1 MNTDISKKRIIAYK
15 CQFFP
20 KFKSY
25 RENRSLYRWLVVLW
39 GWAGFHNIY
48 YMQYKLGLTK
58 FFLSLFFILTGG
70 IPFLFILWI
79 WGFFEILFIKHEK
92 LNACTGKNGESLLHE
107 VIRNRA
113 DLPGEV
119 VLEMVNVLIKKKLD
133 VNLRQNDGFTAL
145 HYLAQ
150 NRGLLDSD
158 CCIKI
163 LKRLM
168 DSGSDILSRTNSKEG
183 VLQMLLR
190 NECDRCSV
198 SVENLVKIFLEGYKN
213 YPSCDRNAAKLF
225 YHLPLKQDASPL
237 WILLHNDGHL
247 SSQSRVNILEMLIKN
262 GVNVN
267 ELDNEQT
274 SPLQFLCQ
282 GRADLTNEACIR
294 MKNVLISAGADVKPI
309 ILHLVARS
317 SAKKGGDQ
325 SSKMRNNRKPV
336 DVA

>member
-25 RENRSLYRWLVVLW
+25 RKNRSLYRWLVVLW

-48 YMQYKLGLTK
+48 YMQYKLGFTK

-133 VNLRQNDGFTAL
+133 VNLRQN
-145 HYLAQ
+145 
-150 NRGLLDSD
+150 RGLLDSD
-158 CCIKI
+158 CSIKI

-168 DSGSDILSRTNSKEG
+168 DSGSDIQSRTNSKEG
-183 VLQMLLR
+183 VLQMILK

-198 SVENLVKIFLEGYKN
+198 SVENLVKIFLEEYKN
-213 YPSCDRNAAKLF
+213 SPSYDRNAAKLF
-225 YHLPLKQDASPL
+225 YHLPLKQDDSPL

-247 SSQSRVNILEMLIKN
+247 SSQSRVNILEMFIKN

-325 SSKMRNNRKPV
+325 SSKMRDNRKPV